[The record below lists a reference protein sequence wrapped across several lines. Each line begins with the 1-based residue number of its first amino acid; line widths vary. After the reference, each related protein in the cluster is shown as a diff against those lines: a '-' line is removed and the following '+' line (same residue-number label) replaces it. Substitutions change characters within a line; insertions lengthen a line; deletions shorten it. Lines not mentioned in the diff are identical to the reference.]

1 MVDLLDYY
9 IAGRPVLLFC
19 FLELVLLYYVY
30 GFERLLSH
38 LEAMTGYRPGPWLA
52 AHMSVL
58 YGTVA
63 PLLVGVSLQGRGEA
77 LVI

>member
-19 FLELVLLYYVY
+19 FLELVALYYIY
-30 GFERLLSH
+30 GFDRLLDH
-38 LEAMTGYRPGPWLA
+38 LHAMTGRRPGPRLA
-52 AHMSVL
+52 AHLSVL

-63 PLLVGVSLQGRGEA
+63 PLLVGVSPGSC
-77 LVI
+77 LV